1 MTAPRIAVYA
11 GSFDPITE
19 GHLDLVR
26 RALSLF
32 DEVVLAIGHNPA
44 KRYFIPIEE
53 RERVLA
59 EVTADLEGVRVDRF
73 DGLLVDYC
81 REVGA
86 GAILRGLRAVTDFE
100 FEFKIGLANMDM
112 EPDVQTVF
120 LLSEPRFIFISSS
133 LVREI
138 ASHGGDVSRYLPPAA
153 HEALMTALETHRAA
167 TPSTPTA
174 APAVTSK

>member
-1 MTAPRIAVYA
+1 LQRTAVYA
-11 GSFDPITE
+11 GSFDPITM

-26 RALSLF
+26 RALTLY

-44 KRYFIPIEE
+44 KRYCLSLEE
-53 RERVLA
+53 RQRVLA
-59 EVTADLEGVRVDRF
+59 EVTADLPGVRVDVF

-81 REVGA
+81 KRIGA
-86 GAILRGLRAVTDFE
+86 VAILRGLRAVTDFE

-112 EPDVQTVF
+112 APEVQTVF
-120 LLSEPRFIFISSS
+120 LLSEPRNIFISSS

-153 HEALMTALETHRAA
+153 HTALLAA
-167 TPSTPTA
+167 LRDG
-174 APAVTSK
+174 